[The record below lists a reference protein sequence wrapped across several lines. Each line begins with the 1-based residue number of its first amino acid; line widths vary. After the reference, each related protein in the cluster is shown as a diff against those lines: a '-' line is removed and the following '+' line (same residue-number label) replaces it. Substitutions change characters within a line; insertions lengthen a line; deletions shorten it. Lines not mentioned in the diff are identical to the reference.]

1 MQLQLLDRKE
11 KLKFL
16 DLALHLINI
25 DGQMSDIES
34 KLLDV
39 MVAEVG
45 PEIVKEYHFSLSADL
60 NETLQFFSE
69 KAAYVKCLVYLNLLV
84 LIMLEDLYNTKEHFF
99 LEDIRHLLQI
109 SEKKKTQ
116 LMRIVYEQRDLNEKV
131 KRTIHE

>member
-25 DGQMSDIES
+25 DGKMSDIES
-34 KLLDV
+34 RLLDV

-45 PEIVKEYHFSLSADL
+45 KEIVREYHFSLSDNL
-60 NETLQFFSE
+60 EETMAFFID
-69 KAAYVKCLVYLNLLV
+69 KPKPVKELVYLNLLV
-84 LIMLEDLYNTKEHFF
+84 LIMLEDLYNTNEHFF
-99 LEDIRHLLQI
+99 LEDIRKKLKI
-109 SEKKKTQ
+109 SIKKKEQ

-131 KRTIHE
+131 RTIIYE